1 MKKLLPLK
9 KPENQE
15 NQKPNQDL
23 DGANQLDP
31 VVIDSPIILKDI
43 QSLINRKLKIVQLLL
58 SLLNL
63 NHQVALNVLKN
74 LLEGLILI
82 SRQVSSNGGS
92 DMDTSHFPFPEEK
105 TTKPFKPI
113 RLTKTTKQVKH
124 SRPFGSNKKD
134 KTIVVIQEDEPV
146 DFNEDDETI
155 EVKNDDEG
163 MSLNSASLII
173 SDIDSY
179 LQELSAGS
187 GCKEW
192 KKTNHSGNNSS
203 TPGLNIAPLVAESS
217 NHFEDSC
224 SIKQTNSNGYH
235 QFKES
240 GIPTDYCVEE
250 DNNFMRDFQE
260 APTFGKMEH
269 YIGSQISSGIL

>member
-92 DMDTSHFPFPEEK
+92 DMDTSH
-105 TTKPFKPI
+105 
-113 RLTKTTKQVKH
+113 V
-124 SRPFGSNKKD
+124 
-134 KTIVVIQEDEPV
+134 
-146 DFNEDDETI
+146 
-155 EVKNDDEG
+155 
-163 MSLNSASLII
+163 LILI
-173 SDIDSY
+173 
-179 LQELSAGS
+179 
-187 GCKEW
+187 
-192 KKTNHSGNNSS
+192 
-203 TPGLNIAPLVAESS
+203 
-217 NHFEDSC
+217 
-224 SIKQTNSNGYH
+224 
-235 QFKES
+235 
-240 GIPTDYCVEE
+240 
-250 DNNFMRDFQE
+250 
-260 APTFGKMEH
+260 
-269 YIGSQISSGIL
+269 

>member
-1 MKKLLPLK
+1 
-9 KPENQE
+9 
-15 NQKPNQDL
+15 
-23 DGANQLDP
+23 
-31 VVIDSPIILKDI
+31 
-43 QSLINRKLKIVQLLL
+43 
-58 SLLNL
+58 
-63 NHQVALNVLKN
+63 
-74 LLEGLILI
+74 
-82 SRQVSSNGGS
+82 
-92 DMDTSHFPFPEEK
+92 
-105 TTKPFKPI
+105 
-113 RLTKTTKQVKH
+113 
-124 SRPFGSNKKD
+124 
-134 KTIVVIQEDEPV
+134 
-146 DFNEDDETI
+146 
-155 EVKNDDEG
+155 

-269 YIGSQISSGIL
+269 YIGSQMYNGKTIQENPFEINNISSSNISIQEDIQAQVEYYKFIKDENKKINYITRNYISWKDWNHEYHGFSRQNILQMKMKEFPI